1 MGVTGPRRDRVVVAL
16 DGMGGD
22 RAPAEPV
29 RGALAAAGPELG
41 VLLVGD
47 EDVLRAELA
56 RQGAPD
62 PPGVDVVH
70 AAERIEAGEEG
81 ARAVRAKP
89 DASLVRA
96 CRLVAEGRA
105 QAAVSTGH
113 TGAMLAASTLV
124 LRRVP
129 GVLRPGLGVVLP
141 SSAGPLLLID
151 AGANAEA
158 RPEHL
163 AQFALMGRLFAQEV
177 LEVPAPRVGLLS
189 IGEEAGKGTEL
200 VLAAFAALEGT
211 PGFVGNVEG
220 RDIPRGSVDVVVTDG
235 FTGNVALKLAEG
247 VAEMVVSEIR
257 AGLTSSVR
265 GKVAG
270 ALARPSLRGLARR
283 IDPEEYGGAYLLGVR
298 GLSVIGHGNASGRGI
313 ANALRM
319 AARGVRGGLVG
330 RLEAGLGA
338 RAPVG

>member
-1 MGVTGPRRDRVVVAL
+1 MIDAGEAVVVAL

-22 RAPAEPV
+22 RAPSEPV
-29 RGALAAAGPELG
+29 RGALAAAGPDLR

-47 EDVLRAELA
+47 ESLLRGELA
-56 RQGAPD
+56 GQGQPQPAE
-62 PPGVDVVH
+62 VEVVH
-70 AAERIEAGEEG
+70 APDRIGSEEEG

-89 DASLVRA
+89 EASLVRA
-96 CRLVAEGRA
+96 CRLVADGRA

-129 GVLRPGLGVVLP
+129 GVLRPGLAVVLP
-141 SSAGPLLLID
+141 TSAGPLVLID

-163 AQFALMGRLFAQEV
+163 AQFALMGRLFALDV
-177 LEVPAPRVGLLS
+177 LGVPAPRVGLLS
-189 IGEEAGKGTEL
+189 IGEEAGRGSDL

-220 RDIPRGSVDVVVTDG
+220 RDIPRGAVDVVVTDG

-247 VAEMVVSEIR
+247 VAGMVVAEMR
-257 AGLTSSVR
+257 AALTSSRR
-265 GKVAG
+265 GRLAG
-270 ALARPSLRGLARR
+270 ALARPSLRGVARR
-283 IDPEEYGGAYLLGVR
+283 IDPDEYGGAYLLGVR

-319 AARGVRGGLVG
+319 AARGVRGGLVAQ
-330 RLEAGLGA
+330 LEAGVGGRRA
-338 RAPVG
+338 RVG

>member
-1 MGVTGPRRDRVVVAL
+1 MVDAGGAVVVAL

-22 RAPAEPV
+22 RAPVEPV
-29 RGALAAAGPELG
+29 RGALTAAGPHLR

-47 EDVLRAELA
+47 EALLRGEIAAQEALE
-56 RQGAPD
+56 
-62 PPGVDVVH
+62 PPHIEVVH
-70 AAERIEAGEEG
+70 APERIGAEEEG

-96 CRLVAEGRA
+96 CRLVADGRA
-105 QAAVSTGH
+105 QAVVSTGH

-129 GVLRPGLGVVLP
+129 GVLRPGLAVVLP
-141 SSAGPLLLID
+141 SSAGPVVLID

-163 AQFALMGRLFAQEV
+163 AQFALMGRLFALDV
-177 LEVPAPRVGLLS
+177 LGISAPRVGLLS
-189 IGEEAGKGTEL
+189 IGEEAGRGSDL
-200 VLAAFAALEGT
+200 VLAAFAALEGS

-220 RDIPRGSVDVVVTDG
+220 RDIPRGTADVVVTDG

-247 VAEMVVSEIR
+247 VAAMVLGEIR
-257 AGLTSSVR
+257 GALTASRR
-265 GKVAG
+265 GRLAG
-270 ALARPSLRGLARR
+270 ALARPSLRRLARR
-283 IDPEEYGGAYLLGVR
+283 IDPDEYGGAYLLGVR
-298 GLSVIGHGNASGRGI
+298 GLSVIGHGNAGGRGI

-319 AARGVRGGLVG
+319 AARGVREGLVAQ
-330 RLEAGLGA
+330 LEAGVGER
-338 RAPVG
+338 RAGVG

>member
-1 MGVTGPRRDRVVVAL
+1 MADAEVAVVVAL

-22 RAPAEPV
+22 RAPVEPV
-29 RGALAAAGPELG
+29 RGALAAAGPSLR

-47 EDVLRAELA
+47 EPLLRAEMA
-56 RQGAPD
+56 RQGETAAPH
-62 PPGVDVVH
+62 VEVVH
-70 AAERIEAGEEG
+70 APDRIGSDEEG

-96 CRLVAEGRA
+96 CRLVADGRA
-105 QAAVSTGH
+105 RAAVSTGH
-113 TGAMLAASTLV
+113 TGAMMAASTLV

-129 GVLRPGLGVVLP
+129 GVLRPGLAVVLP
-141 SSAGPLLLID
+141 TSAGPLVLID

-163 AQFALMGRLFAQEV
+163 AQFALMGRLFAVDV
-177 LEVPAPRVGLLS
+177 LGIAEPRVGLLS
-189 IGEEAGKGTEL
+189 IGEEAGKGSDL

-220 RDIPRGSVDVVVTDG
+220 RDIPRGTVDVVVTDG
-235 FTGNVALKLAEG
+235 FTGNVALKVAEG
-247 VAEMVVSEIR
+247 IAAMVVGEM
-257 AGLTSSVR
+257 R
-265 GKVAG
+265 GALMASPRGRVAG
-270 ALARPSLRGLARR
+270 ALGRPSLRGVVERV
-283 IDPEEYGGAYLLGVR
+283 DPEEYGGAYLLGVR
-298 GLSVIGHGNASGRGI
+298 GLAVIGHGNASGRGI

-319 AARGVRGGLVG
+319 AARGAREGLVAQ
-330 RLEAGLGA
+330 LEAGVGGR

>member
-1 MGVTGPRRDRVVVAL
+1 MADAEVAVVVAL

-22 RAPAEPV
+22 RAPVEPV
-29 RGALAAAGPELG
+29 RGALAAAGPSLR

-47 EDVLRAELA
+47 EPLLRAEMA
-56 RQGAPD
+56 RQGETAAPH
-62 PPGVDVVH
+62 VEVVH
-70 AAERIEAGEEG
+70 APDRIGSDEEG

-96 CRLVAEGRA
+96 CRLVADGRA
-105 QAAVSTGH
+105 RAAVSTGH
-113 TGAMLAASTLV
+113 TGAMMAASTLV

-129 GVLRPGLGVVLP
+129 GVLRPGLAVVLP
-141 SSAGPLLLID
+141 TSAGPLVLID

-163 AQFALMGRLFAQEV
+163 AQFALMGRLFAVDV
-177 LEVPAPRVGLLS
+177 LGIAEPRVGLLS
-189 IGEEAGKGTEL
+189 IGEEAGKGSDL

-220 RDIPRGSVDVVVTDG
+220 RDIPRGTVDVVVTDG
-235 FTGNVALKLAEG
+235 FTGNVALKVAEG
-247 VAEMVVSEIR
+247 IAAMVVGE
-257 AGLTSSVR
+257 LR
-265 GKVAG
+265 GALMASPRGRVAG
-270 ALARPSLRGLARR
+270 ALGRPSLRGVVER

-298 GLSVIGHGNASGRGI
+298 GLAVIGHGNASGRGI

-319 AARGVRGGLVG
+319 AARGAREGLVAQ
-330 RLEAGLGA
+330 LEAGVGGR